1 MGLYFF
7 LHVAH
12 WLSLHISLDYS
23 WRSLEMLAKD
33 FGFELNLCITA
44 GASWEVTIGYTCPV
58 RSMPFLIVCTYCNI
72 TMPISGVIYVQ
83 TGNICHQMIYK
94 FTQQPIE
101 HRSSK
106 LNYIAGIVSC
116 NCYSISIL
124 VPCVCSYCKSWHI
137 FHIMCS
143 LLALYPGSS
152 PEKQGGAWVHG

>member
-1 MGLYFF
+1 
-7 LHVAH
+7 
-12 WLSLHISLDYS
+12 
-23 WRSLEMLAKD
+23 MLAKD
-33 FGFELNLCITA
+33 FGFELNLRIIA
-44 GASWEVTIGYTCPV
+44 GAIGYTCPV
-58 RSMPFLIVCTYCNI
+58 RSMPFLIVCIYSDI

-124 VPCVCSYCKSWHI
+124 VPCICSHCKS